1 MGRWDDETMGRFP
14 PSWIRDDSLWPCV
27 SNTCLAVL
35 IELTAQPE
43 YSWPPR
49 LGTVAPLS
57 CLSMSLTFVSHAMLM
72 TYRGGNSHPRP
83 SVLCVAWVFTSK
95 PELSST
101 SPELS
106 SSKPESSFTF
116 FKDTSDD
123 SIFPI
128 LINLFI
134 LPFLKIPIFWLC
146 AFSLPFPLHFS
157 LHLLKPQAR
166 EKSPSL
172 SVKWRHFR
180 HEKFGGFKNF
190 LYLCK
195 VNGSVHW
202 GGARQMWSDRKMGAI
217 SMLERRNKTS
227 WEVYSG

>member
-1 MGRWDDETMGRFP
+1 MNHLNGTMGRWDYGTFSPFLNKGWLHLALCFKHL
-14 PSWIRDDSLWPCV
+14 PSRTDWVDRPAWV
-27 SNTCLAVL
+27 Q
-35 IELTAQPE
+35 LTASPW
-43 YSWPPR
+43 YCW
-49 LGTVAPLS
+49 
-57 CLSMSLTFVSHAMLM
+57 M

-101 SPELS
+101 PPEFY

-128 LINLFI
+128 LINFFI

-172 SVKWRHFR
+172 S
-180 HEKFGGFKNF
+180 ENGGIFGMKNLVVSKIF
-190 LYLCK
+190 CIF
-195 VNGSVHW
+195 V
-202 GGARQMWSDRKMGAI
+202 R
-217 SMLERRNKTS
+217 
-227 WEVYSG
+227 

>member
-1 MGRWDDETMGRFP
+1 MGRWDAGTMGRFS

-49 LGTVAPLS
+49 LGTVDPSSAS
-57 CLSMSLTFVSHAMLM
+57 RWGLTFVSHDMLM

-101 SPELS
+101 PPEFS

-128 LINLFI
+128 LINFREN
-134 LPFLKIPIFWLC
+134 FLSGQLD
-146 AFSLPFPLHFS
+146 
-157 LHLLKPQAR
+157 
-166 EKSPSL
+166 SL
-172 SVKWRHFR
+172 SKQ
-180 HEKFGGFKNF
+180 KINKGKN
-190 LYLCK
+190 
-195 VNGSVHW
+195 S
-202 GGARQMWSDRKMGAI
+202 
-217 SMLERRNKTS
+217 
-227 WEVYSG
+227 

>member
-1 MGRWDDETMGRFP
+1 MGRWDDGTFP
-14 PSWIRDDSLWPCV
+14 PFLNKGWLP
-27 SNTCLAVL
+27 LALCFKHLPSRTDWVDRPAWVQ
-35 IELTAQPE
+35 LTASPG
-43 YSWPPR
+43 YSWP
-49 LGTVAPLS
+49 LS
-57 CLSMSLTFVSHAMLM
+57 CHSMGLTFVSHDMLM

-157 LHLLKPQAR
+157 LHFLKPQAR

-195 VNGSVHW
+195 VNGSVHL
-202 GGARQMWSDRKMGAI
+202 GGSTDVIR
-217 SMLERRNKTS
+217 
-227 WEVYSG
+227 

>member
-27 SNTCLAVL
+27 FKHLPSRTDWVDRPAWVQ
-35 IELTAQPE
+35 LTASPG
-43 YSWPPR
+43 YSWP
-49 LGTVAPLS
+49 LS
-57 CLSMSLTFVSHAMLM
+57 WLSMGLTFVSHDMLM

-101 SPELS
+101 PPEFY

-128 LINLFI
+128 LINFFI

-146 AFSLPFPLHFS
+146 VLLQIINLLLFTIIFLWFIIILFSQITVHYHFPHRTL
-157 LHLLKPQAR
+157 
-166 EKSPSL
+166 
-172 SVKWRHFR
+172 
-180 HEKFGGFKNF
+180 
-190 LYLCK
+190 
-195 VNGSVHW
+195 
-202 GGARQMWSDRKMGAI
+202 I
-217 SMLERRNKTS
+217 
-227 WEVYSG
+227 

>member
-1 MGRWDDETMGRFP
+1 MGRWDAGTMGRFS

-49 LGTVAPLS
+49 LGTVDPSSAS
-57 CLSMSLTFVSHAMLM
+57 RWGLTFVSHDMLM

-101 SPELS
+101 PPEFY

-128 LINLFI
+128 LINFFI
-134 LPFLKIPIFWLC
+134 LPFLKKPIFDC
-146 AFSLPFPLHFS
+146 VF
-157 LHLLKPQAR
+157 
-166 EKSPSL
+166 
-172 SVKWRHFR
+172 
-180 HEKFGGFKNF
+180 F
-190 LYLCK
+190 LYLFLYIFPYIC
-195 VNGSVHW
+195 
-202 GGARQMWSDRKMGAI
+202 
-217 SMLERRNKTS
+217 
-227 WEVYSG
+227 